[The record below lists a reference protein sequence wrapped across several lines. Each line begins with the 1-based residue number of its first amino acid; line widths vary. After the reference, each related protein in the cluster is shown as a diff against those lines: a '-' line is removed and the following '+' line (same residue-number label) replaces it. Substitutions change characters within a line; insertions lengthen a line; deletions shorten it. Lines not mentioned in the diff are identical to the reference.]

1 MFSGKGIGK
10 KIGYIFIGVCILS
23 LGWIIVPEENKG
35 RIRTIW
41 APEEGPANAQE
52 SAEGR
57 IAGYNAGV
65 VMFKSRPFTGVGI
78 GNFSAYRVPNIDGI
92 PLQAHNLEGQL
103 LGEMGSLGVCA
114 FLLMIGATLVNCR
127 ITARLSKFQNDI
139 KMMLLGDLA
148 RACMV
153 SLILLVFLGTFAH
166 NLFRYNWLWL
176 AAFSVLAL
184 QFQKDMLKRKEVVD
198 VYN

>member
-1 MFSGKGIGK
+1 MRRSLQKGGLQVIML
-10 KIGYIFIGVCILS
+10 VL
-23 LGWIIVPEENKG
+23 
-35 RIRTIW
+35 
-41 APEEGPANAQE
+41 
-52 SAEGR
+52 
-57 IAGYNAGV
+57 
-65 VMFKSRPFTGVGI
+65 FKSRPFTGVGI